1 TEIATIDV
9 NWIPRNFTT
18 ENYERVFE
26 RFAILRWPLNSLIVS
41 SAATALVLLL
51 DSLAGYAL
59 ARMHFAGRSVIFGI
73 ILSMLFVPMQI
84 TVVPLFLMFAEV
96 DLTDT
101 YLALVLPVGANVTG
115 VFLMRQFFLNIPYE
129 LEDAARVD
137 GASTLRIWWSVVLP
151 LAKPALT
158 AVAIVTF
165 LSTWTSS
172 FWPLIATRTAA
183 ARVDGA
189 STLRIWWSVVLPL
202 AKPAL
207 TAVAIVTF
215 LSTWNSFFWPLIA
228 TRTDAS
234 RTLPVGIAQ
243 FMSLRPGQAQG
254 AQAYG
259 QAMAGAVIAALPPVI
274 AFYMLQRSFIG
285 GISLTGLK
293 GCAEYLRRGRRRA
306 KSVKI

>member
-1 TEIATIDV
+1 MISMRLLGKLIWYALLVALVVVMLAPIAWMLSTSFKPETEIATINV
-9 NWIPRNFTT
+9 RWIPRTFTLD
-18 ENYERVFE
+18 NYQRVFD
-26 RFAILRWPLNSLIVS
+26 RFNILRWTLNSLIVS
-41 SAATALVLLL
+41 TGATLLVLLL

-59 ARMHFAGRSVIFGI
+59 ARMQFAGRGVIFAV

-84 TVVPLFLMFAEV
+84 TVVPLFLMFSKLN
-96 DLTDT
+96 LTDT
-101 YLALVLPVGANVTG
+101 YLALILPVGANVTG

-151 LAKPALT
+151 LA
-158 AVAIVTF
+158 
-165 LSTWTSS
+165 
-172 FWPLIATRTAA
+172 R
-183 ARVDGA
+183 
-189 STLRIWWSVVLPL
+189 
-202 AKPAL
+202 PAL

-259 QAMAGAVIAALPPVI
+259 QAMAGAVLAAMPPIVV
-274 AFYMLQRSFIG
+274 FYMLQRYFIE
-285 GISLTGLK
+285 GISMTGIK
-293 GCAEYLRRGRRRA
+293 G
-306 KSVKI
+306 

>member
-1 TEIATIDV
+1 MITTKQLGALIWYILLALLLVLMLAPIVWMLSTSFKPETEIGTI
-9 NWIPRNFTT
+9 NIRWIPRTFTL
-18 ENYERVFE
+18 ENYEKVFD
-26 RFAILRWPLNSLIVS
+26 RFNILHWTLNSLIVS
-41 SAATALVLLL
+41 TGATMLVLLL

-59 ARMHFAGRSVIFGI
+59 ARMNFAGRDVIFAV

-96 DLTDT
+96 ELTDT
-101 YLALVLPVGANVTG
+101 YLALILPVGANVTG

-137 GASTLRIWWSVVLP
+137 GAN
-151 LAKPALT
+151 
-158 AVAIVTF
+158 
-165 LSTWTSS
+165 
-172 FWPLIATRTAA
+172 
-183 ARVDGA
+183 
-189 STLRIWWSVVLPL
+189 TLRIWWSVVLPL

-254 AQAYG
+254 MQAYG
-259 QAMAGAVIAALPPVI
+259 QAMAGAVIAALPPIVV
-274 AFYMLQRSFIG
+274 FYLLQRYFIE
-285 GISLTGLK
+285 GISMTGIK
-293 GCAEYLRRGRRRA
+293 G
-306 KSVKI
+306 